1 MEQDEKLAEIN
12 RRLIENE
19 QKLVDLS
26 QEKGRTFSSGQRLK
40 GKRNAGVGIAVY
52 RKEQRLTQL
61 HLEQSTIVL
70 VLIVL

>member
-26 QEKGRTFSSGQRLK
+26 QEKGRTFGAGGRLK
-40 GKRNAGVGIAVY
+40 GKRSAGVRIAV
-52 RKEQRLTQL
+52 RSIL
-61 HLEQSTIVL
+61 
-70 VLIVL
+70 

>member
-26 QEKGRTFSSGQRLK
+26 QEKGRTFAAGGRLK
-40 GKRNAGVGIAVY
+40 GKRNAGVRTPVS
-52 RKEQRLTQL
+52 RKEKDLL
-61 HLEQSTIVL
+61 W
-70 VLIVL
+70 